1 MPTNRRTP
9 VSYQCSFCGKSQQ
22 QVRRLIAGPG
32 AVYICDECVD
42 LCREIIEEEQSST
55 TQPHDDTSM
64 AHTPSL
70 EEGPREFGVR
80 AFFMG
85 LPMASGPTQT
95 DMPFRRVHIEFI
107 GRPPED
113 PPLEFFLL
121 GQDSAGIVAR
131 AADGTEEAPIRFYPW
146 SSIFCLTP

>member
-1 MPTNRRTP
+1 MPRNRRTP
-9 VSYQCSFCGKSQQ
+9 VSYRCSFCGKSQQ

-32 AVYICDECVD
+32 GVYICDECVD
-42 LCREIIEEEQSST
+42 LCREIIEEERSSITQS
-55 TQPHDDTSM
+55 HDDTST
-64 AHTPSL
+64 APAPSL
-70 EEGPREFGVR
+70 EEGLRDFGVR

-85 LPMASGPTQT
+85 LPMVAGPTLT

-107 GRPPED
+107 GRPQQD
-113 PPLEFFLL
+113 PTVEFFLL
-121 GQDSAGIVAR
+121 GQDSCGIVAR